1 MEEQLRSVIMA
12 VISITTI
19 FLVVGFATGVFGF
32 KKLKI
37 EENKEEKKNDDS
49 LCKVIEFPKKTETE
63 KVKTLKKKYI
73 MDLIIDTKIPGL
85 TYGLASAR
93 EDEPY
98 KKPIENIKIKNFIS
112 WYNNGKTPVFYFHYS
127 NGDLSCVHR
136 DSIVGFRIT
145 KRIEVID
152 S

>member
-73 MDLIIDTKIPGL
+73 II
-85 TYGLASAR
+85 
-93 EDEPY
+93 
-98 KKPIENIKIKNFIS
+98 
-112 WYNNGKTPVFYFHYS
+112 
-127 NGDLSCVHR
+127 
-136 DSIVGFRIT
+136 
-145 KRIEVID
+145 
-152 S
+152 